1 LVKNLED
8 VVEFKI
14 YLTGDHLP
22 TDIAKVKIS
31 IKEIL
36 EELAEISDE
45 NIEFEF
51 IDLFGTIDSKE
62 DLHKELLRL
71 QKRGLTIMPI
81 PFTNIKGEQEVI
93 NIPMGGEVYYDG
105 RAIPLPI
112 IKKEKGDKIKTYEK
126 AIEALEYEVSNAIR
140 RLQNKNLKKVAIL
153 QGHKELGRYDL
164 QDLSISLMEYY
175 QVGPIY
181 LKDKNNNAQLNALDG
196 IDVLIIA
203 KPKLQFS
210 QKEQYLLDQF
220 VMNGGKTLWMLDG
233 SNGAEL
239 DSMES
244 SGIIYAT
251 PAQTLTEPLLYK
263 YGVKINTDIVEDI
276 QCSKIPMQ
284 ATANGNGGKFELRS
298 WIYSP
303 VLTTK
308 NKHIITNNL
317 DPIKLEFAS
326 TLDSV
331 PAEGVKHTVLYQTSG
346 KNRYKKTPSRIGF
359 SETARGLNIELF
371 KAKPKPVALL
381 LEGSFS
387 SYFTNRISPTFE
399 KNPNSKFK
407 KRSTKQNYCNL
418 RW

>member
-1 LVKNLED
+1 MIKHKLKDIINFLTGIMVITLVLVVSYMLYKKIDLTEDNRFTLSKQTIQLVKNLED

-175 QVGPIY
+175 QVGPI
-181 LKDKNNNAQLNALDG
+181 
-196 IDVLIIA
+196 
-203 KPKLQFS
+203 
-210 QKEQYLLDQF
+210 
-220 VMNGGKTLWMLDG
+220 
-233 SNGAEL
+233 
-239 DSMES
+239 
-244 SGIIYAT
+244 
-251 PAQTLTEPLLYK
+251 
-263 YGVKINTDIVEDI
+263 
-276 QCSKIPMQ
+276 
-284 ATANGNGGKFELRS
+284 
-298 WIYSP
+298 
-303 VLTTK
+303 
-308 NKHIITNNL
+308 
-317 DPIKLEFAS
+317 
-326 TLDSV
+326 
-331 PAEGVKHTVLYQTSG
+331 
-346 KNRYKKTPSRIGF
+346 
-359 SETARGLNIELF
+359 
-371 KAKPKPVALL
+371 
-381 LEGSFS
+381 
-387 SYFTNRISPTFE
+387 
-399 KNPNSKFK
+399 
-407 KRSTKQNYCNL
+407 
-418 RW
+418 